1 MPNVEISYGDF
12 FDRYTILLVK
22 LDQLP
27 SIQHVNLEKELVS
40 YRAELSELDIPDSI
54 SQTIDDLHQ
63 VNKSIWIE
71 MNKFY
76 ELASTLN
83 PTNGNLV
90 QLTIDITAL
99 NQKRAFLKREIDQV
113 FVSTFSEEKSYF
125 ADSGQ
130 VLINREE
137 S

>member
-1 MPNVEISYGDF
+1 MPKVEIAYGDF

-27 SIQHVNLEKELVS
+27 SIQHANLENELVS

-54 SQTIDDLHQ
+54 SQTVGELHD
-63 VNKSIWIE
+63 VNKTIWVE

-76 ELASTLN
+76 ELSSTSNL
-83 PTNGNLV
+83 TNGDLV

-99 NQKRAFLKREIDQV
+99 NQKRAFLKREIDKV
-113 FVSTFSEEKSYF
+113 FGSKFSEEKSYF

-130 VLINREE
+130 ILINRAEN
-137 S
+137 